1 MSRLIIFDLDG
12 TLVDSAPDL
21 IGSLNATLALE
32 GLAPVPVEKARD
44 LVGAGVK
51 ALLERGLALAGRTVS
66 DARFQELFDAFFAHY
81 AEHIAVETRPYPGLI
96 DALSAL
102 KAEGWRF
109 AICTNKLEAL
119 SVKLVA
125 ELELTDWFAANCGG
139 DTFDFRK
146 PDGRHLTETARMAGG
161 AQTIIMVGDSA
172 ADVNAARNAGIP
184 VIGVPFGYTP
194 VPMAELKPDVLISHF
209 DELKAAVS
217 QVSGV

>member
-32 GLAPVPVEKARD
+32 GIAPVPVEKARD

-96 DALSAL
+96 DALTAL

-146 PDGRHLTETARMAGG
+146 PDGRHLTETARVAGG

-194 VPMAELKPDVLISHF
+194 VPMAELKPDVLIRHF
-209 DELKAAVS
+209 DELPLAV
-217 QVSGV
+217 QNFEC

>member
-32 GLAPVPVEKARD
+32 GIAPVPVEKARD

-96 DALSAL
+96 DALTAL

-209 DELKAAVS
+209 DELKAAVA

>member
-66 DARFQELFDAFFAHY
+66 EARFQELFDAFFAHY

-96 DALSAL
+96 NALTAL

-209 DELKAAVS
+209 DELPLAV
-217 QVSGV
+217 QNFEC